1 MELEINKGLGW
12 VPDLPDHRDYYL
24 SLAPIANLPTK
35 VDLRENDSAIFDQGR
50 LGSCTAQAIA
60 AAYMHNLKK
69 QNEEMFVPSRLFI
82 YWNERKMID
91 TVNKDSGAMIRDG
104 IKSINVQGVCDET
117 CWPYDISV
125 FTKKP
130 PRKCY
135 REAKKHQ
142 SVAYSRVN
150 RNLDDMKNCL
160 ASGLPF
166 VLGFT
171 VYESFYAKETAHGGM
186 MKWPDKSERALGGHA
201 VMAIGYDDSLEGGR
215 FIIRNSWGTNWGDK
229 GYFYMPY
236 EYLTNNNL
244 SADFWVIQSVE

>member
-1 MELEINKGLGW
+1 
-12 VPDLPDHRDYYL
+12 
-24 SLAPIANLPTK
+24 
-35 VDLRENDSAIFDQGR
+35 
-50 LGSCTAQAIA
+50 
-60 AAYMHNLKK
+60 MHNLKK
-69 QNEEMFVPSRLFI
+69 QNEEMFIPSRLFI
-82 YWNERKMID
+82 YYNERSMIG
-91 TVNKDSGAMIRDG
+91 TVNRDSGAMLRDG
-104 IKSINVQGVCDET
+104 IKSINKEGVCNET
-117 CWPYDISV
+117 CWPYDITV

-135 REAKKHQ
+135 REAKNYQ
-142 SVAYSRVN
+142 TIAYSRVN
-150 RNLDDMKNCL
+150 RNLDDMKSCL

-171 VYESFYAKETAHGGM
+171 VYESFYSKETANGGIM
-186 MKWPDKSERALGGHA
+186 LWPEKTERALGGHA
-201 VMAIGYDDSLEGGR
+201 VMAIGYDDNLEGGR

>member
-1 MELEINKGLGW
+1 M
-12 VPDLPDHRDYYL
+12 PDIRDYYL
-24 SLAPIANLPTK
+24 SLAPILNLPSK
-35 VDLRENDSAIFDQGR
+35 VDLRENDPAIFDQGR
-50 LGSCTAQAIA
+50 LGSCTAQAIS

-69 QNEEMFVPSRLFI
+69 QNEEMFIPSRLFI
-82 YWNERKMID
+82 YYNERSMIG
-91 TVNKDSGAMIRDG
+91 TVNRDSGAMLRDG
-104 IKSINVQGVCDET
+104 IKSINKEGVCNET
-117 CWPYDISV
+117 CWPYDITV

-135 REAKKHQ
+135 REAKNYQ
-142 SVAYSRVN
+142 TIAYSRVN
-150 RNLDDMKNCL
+150 RNLDDMKSCL

-171 VYESFYAKETAHGGM
+171 VYESFYSKETANGGIM
-186 MKWPDKSERALGGHA
+186 LWPEKTERALGGHA
-201 VMAIGYDDSLEGGR
+201 VMAIGYGDNLEGGR

>member
-1 MELEINKGLGW
+1 MSEEIKGLGW
-12 VPDLPDHRDYYL
+12 VPDLPDQRDYYL
-24 SLAPIANLPTK
+24 SLAPIPNLPAK
-35 VDLRENDSAIFDQGR
+35 ADLREEDPAIFDQGR
-50 LGSCTAQAIA
+50 LGSCTAQAIG

-69 QNEEMFVPSRLFI
+69 QNKELFIPSRLFI
-82 YWNERKMID
+82 YYNERRMIN

-104 IKSINVQGVCDET
+104 IKSINKEGVCKED
-117 CWPYDISV
+117 CWPYDITV

-130 PRKCY
+130 PRACY
-135 REAKKHQ
+135 RQAKDYQ
-142 SVAYSRVN
+142 TVSYSRVN

-166 VLGFT
+166 VFGFT
-171 VYESFYAKETAHGGM
+171 VYESFYSRDTAVGGM
-186 MKWPDKSERALGGHA
+186 MKWPEKTERSLGGHA
-201 VMAIGYDDSLEGGR
+201 VMAVGYDDNLAGGR
-215 FIIRNSWGTNWGDK
+215 FIVRNSWSDKWGDK